1 MRLRLDTKDTVQ
13 YLYELYRANFDDPN
27 RKIHIM
33 LPTREGLYYFD
44 SAIVPSTEF
53 TNAVINGH
61 FTLED
66 YNLMPGIEQTVM
78 LLSVSVLHLENTPRM
93 MHYFIRNNFL
103 VSNLELKSNTIPE
116 RR

>member
-13 YLYELYRANFDDPN
+13 YMYELYQANFDDPN
-27 RKIHIM
+27 RSIHII

-44 SAIVPSTEF
+44 NSIVPATEF
-53 TNAVINGH
+53 TNAVTKGH

-66 YNLMPGIEQTVM
+66 YKLSPAIDKTVM
-78 LLSVSVLHLENTPRM
+78 LLSVSVLHRENTPRM

-103 VSNLELKSNTIPE
+103 VSDLKLKMK
-116 RR
+116 